1 MASNGQRMSAGQRN
15 AQRLVRPGPLMVAA
29 AILWAADNQPAG
41 FTLSSSIVWLLGSL
55 TIAILAR
62 AALALLQPM
71 VKLGIALLLEGVPRQ
86 APKPEDHR

>member
-1 MASNGQRMSAGQRN
+1 MASNGQRMSSGQRN

-41 FTLSSSIVWLLGSL
+41 FTLSSTIIWALGAL

-62 AALALLQPM
+62 AALAFLLPL
-71 VKLGIALLLEGVPRQ
+71 VKLGTSLLLQGVPRQ
-86 APKPEDHR
+86 APKAEDPR

>member
-1 MASNGQRMSAGQRN
+1 MASNGQRLTAGQRN

-41 FTLSSSIVWLLGSL
+41 LTLASTIVWLLGSL

-62 AALALLQPM
+62 AVIALLVPV
-71 VKLGIALLLEGVPRQ
+71 VKLGTVLLLQGVPRQ
-86 APKPEDHR
+86 APKAEDHH